1 MGKFK
6 EMEIEKMSEKLNCN
20 LNIYCVCKVGPRCK
34 YFDFEGSGIPE
45 CKDPYSNTELIE
57 N

>member
-20 LNIYCVCKVGPRCK
+20 LNIDCACKVGPRCK

-45 CKDPYSNTELIE
+45 CNDPYSNTELIE